1 MTDKQQV
8 DFNVTQLKR
17 ISRDYDIPIFVICS
31 FNRENYTSVVDFTSF
46 KESGAIE
53 YSADVVMGLQ
63 LKVMEELKGNAKMTE
78 VREKIN
84 EAKSETP
91 RKVQLIGLKNRN
103 GKSYF
108 KCEYNFYPAFNYFE
122 EDKSNLF
129 FGDTGR
135 KTRRYNNSEMELPF

>member
-1 MTDKQQV
+1 
-8 DFNVTQLKR
+8 
-17 ISRDYDIPIFVICS
+17 
-31 FNRENYTSVVDFTSF
+31 
-46 KESGAIE
+46 
-53 YSADVVMGLQ
+53 
-63 LKVMEELKGNAKMTE
+63 MEELKGNAKMTE

-129 FGDTGR
+129 FGDTER